1 MHVDTAARFTTRVFQ
16 EGDEAAILD
25 LFARAFGTLRTREH
39 FDWKYR
45 HNPFGNQRISVAVDD
60 QGRVVAHYA
69 GVPLPFVD
77 AGTSLTAHHI
87 GDIMS
92 DPAVRHAG
100 RGASSVFGRTAL
112 HFHDHFCEGQVA
124 FNYGFHTAASRGMSI
139 RFLNAQYVEPVPLR
153 IRDLVRFPLPPVS
166 RLQGS
171 LRGYRVAPMRDAS
184 SDLDRFFARVA
195 SDYEFLL
202 RRDATYIRW
211 RHLDCPDPGAF
222 VVTIHKFGQL
232 AGWSAFRVRGEQ
244 LIWGD
249 ALFDRLHPDAASV
262 LLRSVVAQYRVTSIA
277 AWFPPRP
284 QWFDSVL
291 RDLRFLNAA
300 DPNDLSLSCNP
311 FTRAD
316 ASRRMAATLY
326 YTMADSDL
334 F

>member
-1 MHVDTAARFTTRVFQ
+1 MPVDVRAYRDS
-16 EGDEAAILD
+16 DETAILD
-25 LFARAFGTLRTREH
+25 LFARAFGTPRTREH

-45 HNPFGNQRISVAVDD
+45 RNPFGNGHISVAADD
-60 QGRVVAHYA
+60 GHRVMAHYA

-77 AGTSLTAHHI
+77 DGKNMVAHHI

-92 DPAVRHAG
+92 DPSVRHAG

-112 HFHDHFCEGQVA
+112 HFHRHFCEGRVA

-139 RFLNAQYVEPVPLR
+139 RFLGAQYVEPVPLR
-153 IRDLVRFPLPPVS
+153 VLDLARDPLAPMS
-166 RLQGS
+166 RLQRS
-171 LRGYRVAPMRDAS
+171 LRGYRVEPMREAS
-184 SDLDRFFARVA
+184 SDLDRFFVRVA
-195 SDYEFLL
+195 PDYRFLL
-202 RRDATYIRW
+202 RRDATYVRW

-222 VVTIHKFGQL
+222 VVAIRKFGRL
-232 AGWSAFRVRGEQ
+232 AGWSVFRVRGEQ

-249 ALFDRLHPDAASV
+249 ALFDPHHPDAAGV
-262 LLRSVVAQYRVTSIA
+262 LLRSVVTKQRVTSIA

-284 QWFDSVL
+284 AWFDVIL
-291 RDLRFLNAA
+291 RDLHFEPAT

-311 FTRAD
+311 FLCSD
-316 ASRRMAATLY
+316 ATRRMREALY